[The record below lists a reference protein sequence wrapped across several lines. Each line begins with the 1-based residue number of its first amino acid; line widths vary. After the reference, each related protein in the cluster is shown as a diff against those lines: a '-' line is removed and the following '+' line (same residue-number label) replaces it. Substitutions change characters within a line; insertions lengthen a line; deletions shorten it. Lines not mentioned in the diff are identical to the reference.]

1 MGNFTGK
8 SVLVTGA
15 GRGIGR
21 GIAMAF
27 ASEGANVVLGYCGND
42 EAAGKTL
49 SEIEAEGGHAAI
61 FKGNV
66 SDSGEVSAMT
76 DFAVKTFGRLDV
88 LVNNAGITRDGLALR
103 MSDEDFDRVIDVNLR
118 GCFLCCRA
126 AGKYMMKQRSGA
138 IVNISS
144 IVGISGNAGQANY
157 AASKAGV
164 IGLTKSLAKEFSA
177 WGIRVNSVAPGFVET
192 DMTGVLSEKLRESM
206 LSSVPLKRPG
216 KPEDIAGAVLFLAGQ
231 SASYIT
237 GQVLT
242 VDGGM
247 SL

>member
-1 MGNFTGK
+1 MGSFTGK
-8 SVLVTGA
+8 SVIVTGA

-27 ASEGANVVLGYCGND
+27 AAEGANVVLNYCGND
-42 EAAGKTL
+42 AAAQQTL
-49 SEIEAEGGHAAI
+49 SEIEAANGHAAL

-66 SDSGEVSAMT
+66 SDAAEVQAMT
-76 DFAVKTFGRLDV
+76 EFAVKTFGSLDI

-103 MSDEDFDRVIDVNLR
+103 MSDEDFDRVIDVNLK

-164 IGLTKSLAKEFSA
+164 IGLTKSLAKEFAA

-192 DMTGVLSEKLRESM
+192 DMTGVLAEKLRENM
-206 LSSVPLKRPG
+206 LASVPLKRSGQPG
-216 KPEDIAGAVLFLAGQ
+216 GHQARLRARCGNVGRD
-231 SASYIT
+231 SH
-237 GQVLT
+237 
-242 VDGGM
+242 DGRHVGGRRR
-247 SL
+247 SH

>member
-1 MGNFTGK
+1 
-8 SVLVTGA
+8 
-15 GRGIGR
+15 
-21 GIAMAF
+21 
-27 ASEGANVVLGYCGND
+27 
-42 EAAGKTL
+42 
-49 SEIEAEGGHAAI
+49 
-61 FKGNV
+61 
-66 SDSGEVSAMT
+66 MT

-164 IGLTKSLAKEFSA
+164 IGLTKISCQGIFSM
-177 WGIRVNSVAPGFVET
+177 GDTCQFSRTRFCRDGYDRGTF
-192 DMTGVLSEKLRESM
+192 
-206 LSSVPLKRPG
+206 G
-216 KPEDIAGAVLFLAGQ
+216 KAA
-231 SASYIT
+231 
-237 GQVLT
+237 
-242 VDGGM
+242 
-247 SL
+247 

>member
-1 MGNFTGK
+1 
-8 SVLVTGA
+8 
-15 GRGIGR
+15 
-21 GIAMAF
+21 
-27 ASEGANVVLGYCGND
+27 
-42 EAAGKTL
+42 
-49 SEIEAEGGHAAI
+49 
-61 FKGNV
+61 
-66 SDSGEVSAMT
+66 MT

-144 IVGISGNAGQANY
+144 IVGISGNARTSQLCGQQGRCNRTY
-157 AASKAGV
+157 KISCQG
-164 IGLTKSLAKEFSA
+164 IFSM
-177 WGIRVNSVAPGFVET
+177 GDTCQFSRTRFCRDGY
-192 DMTGVLSEKLRESM
+192 DRVLSEKLRESM

-216 KPEDIAGAVLFLAGQ
+216 QPEDIAGAVLFLAGQ

>member
-27 ASEGANVVLGYCGND
+27 AAEGANVVLGYCGND

-49 SEIEAEGGHAAI
+49 SEIEAAGGHAAL

-216 KPEDIAGAVLFLAGQ
+216 QPEDIAGAVLFLAGQ
-231 SASYIT
+231 SASYST

>member
-1 MGNFTGK
+1 
-8 SVLVTGA
+8 
-15 GRGIGR
+15 
-21 GIAMAF
+21 
-27 ASEGANVVLGYCGND
+27 
-42 EAAGKTL
+42 
-49 SEIEAEGGHAAI
+49 
-61 FKGNV
+61 
-66 SDSGEVSAMT
+66 
-76 DFAVKTFGRLDV
+76 
-88 LVNNAGITRDGLALR
+88 
-103 MSDEDFDRVIDVNLR
+103 
-118 GCFLCCRA
+118 
-126 AGKYMMKQRSGA
+126 MMKQRSGA

-164 IGLTKSLAKEFSA
+164 IGLTKSLAKDFSA

-216 KPEDIAGAVLFLAGQ
+216 QPEDIAGAVLFLAGQ

>member
-1 MGNFTGK
+1 MST
-8 SVLVTGA
+8 
-15 GRGIGR
+15 
-21 GIAMAF
+21 
-27 ASEGANVVLGYCGND
+27 
-42 EAAGKTL
+42 
-49 SEIEAEGGHAAI
+49 
-61 FKGNV
+61 
-66 SDSGEVSAMT
+66 
-76 DFAVKTFGRLDV
+76 FAVKTFGSLDI

-103 MSDEDFDRVIDVNLR
+103 MSDEDFDRVIDVNLK

-164 IGLTKSLAKEFSA
+164 IGLTKSLAKEFAA

-192 DMTGVLSEKLRESM
+192 DMTGVLAEKLRENM
-206 LSSVPLKRPG
+206 LASVPLKRSGQPG
-216 KPEDIAGAVLFLAGQ
+216 DIADAVLFLAGQ